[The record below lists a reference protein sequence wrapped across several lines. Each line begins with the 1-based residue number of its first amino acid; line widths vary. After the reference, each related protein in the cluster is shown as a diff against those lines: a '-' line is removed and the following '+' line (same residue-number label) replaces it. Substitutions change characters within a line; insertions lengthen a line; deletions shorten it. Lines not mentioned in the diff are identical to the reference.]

1 MNTKYIYKHD
11 KMAYRH
17 VYSKSYLCRYDMF
30 GDAMEDFTRTMSIIG
45 AVQNGNMF
53 YSIEEVTFEG
63 VALIQIFMPAKEYVD
78 YDDEDTTYSSYFYLD
93 EMLSKIIE
101 KPEQAEAS
109 WAAITMYQESKGEH
123 KKSSFYHEIHTRKNN
138 KPYVLLKTK

>member
-17 VYSKSYLCRYDMF
+17 VYSKSYLCRYDKF
-30 GDAMEDFTRTMSIIG
+30 NEAMDDFIRTMKIIG
-45 AVQNGNMF
+45 AHKNGNIF

-63 VALIQIFMPAKEYVD
+63 LALIQIFMPAKSYVN

-109 WAAITMYQESKGEH
+109 WAAITMYQESKSES
-123 KKSSFYHEIHTRKNN
+123 KKSAFYHEIHSRKN
-138 KPYVLLKTK
+138 KEPYVILKTK